1 MRAALE
7 AFDLNLCERPS
18 MPATPDDL
26 FAYLETLGIKSE
38 TMHHQAVF
46 TVEES
51 KRLRGE
57 IPGAHVK
64 NLFLKDKKS
73 NLFLISALEDTRIDL
88 KTIHDVI
95 GGQGRVSFCSAD
107 QLREHLGVEP
117 GSVTPLAVFND
128 KESRVTAILDERMMA
143 YDVINV
149 HPLVNTMTTSLKRD
163 DLLAFMTSTSH
174 KPLVIKVGE
183 AAPEDA

>member
-1 MRAALE
+1 M
-7 AFDLNLCERPS
+7 PS
-18 MPATPDDL
+18 TPDDL
-26 FAYLETLGIKSE
+26 FAYLETLGIQTD
-38 TMHHQAVF
+38 TMHHPAVF

-57 IPGAHVK
+57 IQGAHVK

-107 QLREHLGVEP
+107 QLREFLGVEP
-117 GSVTPLAVFND
+117 GSVTPLAVIND
-128 KESRVTAILDERMMA
+128 KEGRVKAILDERMMA
-143 YDVINV
+143 FDRVNV
-149 HPLVNTMTTSLKRD
+149 HPLVNTMTTGLRRD
-163 DLLAFMTSTSH
+163 DLITFMTATGH
-174 KPLVIKVGE
+174 TPQIAKVGV
-183 AAPEDA
+183 AGGDD